1 MVSVAEKTPAEH
13 SAPGRAARLLS
24 MVARH
29 RVFAAAFGIGA
40 VLRLITMLGY
50 GPAMWFND
58 SYEYVSVALHPR
70 PHPIRPD
77 GYSTWLMLLKPFHS
91 FTLVMFTQHLM
102 GLATA
107 ALIYALLRIKFR
119 LPKWGATLAA
129 APVLFDAYQIQLEQ
143 MVMSDT
149 MFTLL
154 VVGVITLVLWK
165 RRLSWQ
171 MGAVIGLL
179 LAVTWLTRSIGLP
192 ILALVVLYLL
202 VKRTGWRPIVAL
214 LTACAIPVMA
224 YMGWFASAYGKFAMT
239 NSDGLILYMRTAIFA
254 DCNKMHIDKYKEV
267 QLLLL
272 CINDPV
278 SERKQFAQWYL
289 WGQGNGDGSGTGE
302 VLHRWG
308 INKKWSEITN
318 DAASKFATRAILS
331 QPGDY
336 LSVVARDFFRSFH
349 WSRPQ
354 FPDPSTY
361 NMYQFR
367 TYVADDANG
376 WPKRLPTWQSYTG
389 GRTDTDAFSYEQGP
403 PETRIVH
410 PWADIMS
417 GYQKVFYLRGI
428 ILGGILLIG
437 LYGIAVRWRRFG
449 GPVVLPWLGAV
460 GLLLAPAATAE
471 FDYRYVLPA
480 VPLACV
486 AAAITLR
493 RGVTWARRSPRSASA
508 SGPTTLLGRWSR
520 RSAPG
525 EATKS

>member
-1 MVSVAEKTPAEH
+1 MVSVAEITPVDH
-13 SAPGRAARLLS
+13 SAPGRAARWLS
-24 MVARH
+24 FLRRH
-29 RVFAAAFGIGA
+29 RVFAAAFGVGA

-77 GYSTWLMLLKPFHS
+77 GYSFWLMMLKPFHS
-91 FTLVMFTQHLM
+91 FALVTFTQHLM

-107 ALIYALLRIKFR
+107 CLIYALLRIKFR

-143 MVMSDT
+143 LVMSDT
-149 MFTLL
+149 LFMLL

-165 RRLSWQ
+165 RRLTWKA
-171 MGAVIGLL
+171 GAVVGFL
-179 LAVTWLTRSIGLP
+179 LALTWLTRSIGLP
-192 ILALVVLYLL
+192 VLALVVLYLL
-202 VKRTGWRPIVAL
+202 VKRTGWRPVTAL
-214 LTACAIPVMA
+214 ITACAIPVMA
-224 YMGWFASAYGKFAMT
+224 YMGWFATEYGKFAMT

-254 DCNKMHIDKYKEV
+254 DCGKMTIDKYKEV

-272 CINDPV
+272 CINEPV
-278 SERKQFAQWYL
+278 NQRKEYAQWYL
-289 WGQGNGDGSGTGE
+289 WGQGSHNGEATGE

-308 INKKWSEITN
+308 VNKKWSEITN
-318 DAASKFATRAILS
+318 DAASEFATRAILS

-336 LSVVARDFFRSFH
+336 LKVVARDFFRSFH
-349 WSRPQ
+349 WSRPR
-354 FPDPSTY
+354 FPDENTY
-361 NMYQFR
+361 NMYEFKP
-367 TYVADDANG
+367 YVALDENG
-376 WPKRLPTWQSYTG
+376 WPKRLPKWSSYG
-389 GRTDTDAFSYEQGP
+389 GGFTDTDAFSYEQGP

-428 ILGGILLIG
+428 MLGGILLIG
-437 LYGIAVRWRRFG
+437 LYGVVVRWRKFG

-480 VPLACV
+480 VPLACI

-493 RGVTWARRSPRSASA
+493 KGVTWGRRSPKSASA
-508 SGPTTLLGRWSR
+508 SEPTTL
-520 RSAPG
+520 PV
-525 EATKS
+525 

>member
-1 MVSVAEKTPAEH
+1 MVSVAEITPVDH
-13 SAPGRAARLLS
+13 SAPGRTARVLS
-24 MVARH
+24 LVRRH
-29 RVFAAAFGIGA
+29 RVFAVAFGVGA

-58 SYEYVSVALHPR
+58 SYEYVNVALHPR

-77 GYSTWLMLLKPFHS
+77 GYSFWLMLLKPFHS
-91 FTLVMFTQHLM
+91 FTLAIFTQHLM
-102 GLATA
+102 GLAAA
-107 ALIYALLRIKFR
+107 ALIYALLRCKFA

-149 MFTLL
+149 LFTLL
-154 VVGVITLVLWK
+154 VVGVVTLVLWK
-165 RRLSWQ
+165 RRLSWRA
-171 MGAVIGLL
+171 GIVVGLL
-179 LAVTWLTRSIGLP
+179 LALTWLTRSIGMP
-192 ILALVVLYLL
+192 ILGLVVLYLI
-202 VKRTGWRPIVAL
+202 VQRTGWRPIVAVIA
-214 LTACAIPVMA
+214 ACALPVLT
-224 YMGWFASAYGKFAMT
+224 YMGWFSTNYGKFAMT

-254 DCNKMHIDKYKEV
+254 DCGKMKIDKYKEV

-278 SERKQFAQWYL
+278 NQRKDYAQWYL
-289 WGQGNGDGSGTGE
+289 WGQGNGDGTGTGE

-308 INKKWSEITN
+308 IAKKFSGITN
-318 DAASKFATRAILS
+318 DAASAFATRAILS

-336 LSVVARDFFRSFH
+336 LKVVARDFFRSFH
-349 WSRPQ
+349 WGRPR
-354 FPDPSTY
+354 FPDESTY
-361 NMYQFR
+361 NMYQFKP
-367 TYVADDANG
+367 YYEVDDTG
-376 WPKRLPTWQSYTG
+376 RPKRLPKWSSYG
-389 GRTDTDAFSYEQGP
+389 GGHTDTDAFSYEQGP

-428 ILGGILLIG
+428 MLGGIMLIG
-437 LYGIAVRWRRFG
+437 LYGIVVRWRRFG
-449 GPVVLPWLGAV
+449 GPVALPWLGAF

-493 RGVTWARRSPRSASA
+493 KGVTWGRRSPKSASA
-508 SGPTTLLGRWSR
+508 SEPTTA
-520 RSAPG
+520 SA
-525 EATKS
+525 

>member
-1 MVSVAEKTPAEH
+1 MVSVAEITPVDP
-13 SAPGRAARLLS
+13 SAPGWAARLLAL
-24 MVARH
+24 VRRH
-29 RVFAAAFGIGA
+29 RVFAAAFGVGA
-40 VLRLITMLGY
+40 VLRLVTMLGY

-77 GYSTWLMLLKPFHS
+77 GYSFWLMLLQPFHS
-91 FTLVMFTQHLM
+91 FTLVVFTQHLM

-143 MVMSDT
+143 LVMSDT
-149 MFTLL
+149 QFMLL

-165 RRLSWQ
+165 RRLTWKA
-171 MGAVIGLL
+171 GAVVGLL
-179 LAVTWLTRSIGLP
+179 LALTWLTRSIGLP

-202 VKRTGWRPIVAL
+202 VKRAGWRPVTAV
-214 LTACAIPVMA
+214 LTACAIPVLA
-224 YMGWFASAYGKFAMT
+224 YMGWFASAHGKFAMT

-254 DCNKMHIDKYKEV
+254 DCNKMDIDKYREV
-267 QLLLL
+267 ELLLL

-278 SERKQFAQWYL
+278 DQRKDYAQWYL
-289 WGQGNGDGSGTGE
+289 WGQGNGDGTGTGE

-308 INKKWSEITN
+308 TNKKWSEITN
-318 DAASKFATRAILS
+318 EAASAFATRAILS

-336 LSVVARDFFRSFH
+336 LQVVARDFLRSFH
-349 WSRPQ
+349 WSRPR
-354 FPDPSTY
+354 FPDESTY
-361 NMYQFR
+361 NMYEFR
-367 TYVADDANG
+367 PYVQIDENG
-376 WPKRLPTWQSYTG
+376 QPKRLPKWSSYAG
-389 GRTDTDAFSYEQGP
+389 GRTDTDAFAYEQGP

-410 PWADIMS
+410 PWADIMA

-428 ILGGILLIG
+428 MLGGILLIG
-437 LYGIAVRWRRFG
+437 LYGVVVRWRTFG
-449 GPVVLPWLGAV
+449 GPVVLPWLGSV

-480 VPLACV
+480 VPLACI

-493 RGVTWARRSPRSASA
+493 RGVTWGRRSPRRRKASE
-508 SGPTTLLGRWSR
+508 STTVR
-520 RSAPG
+520 A
-525 EATKS
+525 

>member
-1 MVSVAEKTPAEH
+1 MVSVAEITPVDH

-24 MVARH
+24 FVRRH
-29 RVFAAAFGIGA
+29 RVFAAAFGVGA

-77 GYSTWLMLLKPFHS
+77 GYSFWLMLLKPFHS
-91 FTLVMFTQHLM
+91 FALVTFAQHLM

-107 ALIYALLRIKFR
+107 CLIYALLRIKFR

-143 MVMSDT
+143 LVMSDT
-149 MFTLL
+149 QFTLL

-165 RRLSWQ
+165 RRLTWQ
-171 MGAVIGLL
+171 AGAVIGFL
-179 LAVTWLTRSIGLP
+179 LALTWLTRSIGLP

-202 VKRTGWRPIVAL
+202 VKRTGWRPITAL
-214 LTACAIPVMA
+214 VTACAIPVLA

-254 DCNKMHIDKYKEV
+254 DCEKMTFDKYKEV

-278 SERKQFAQWYL
+278 DQRKDYAQWYL
-289 WGQGNGDGSGTGE
+289 WGQGNGDGQGTGE

-308 INKKWSEITN
+308 VNKKWSEITN
-318 DAASKFATRAILS
+318 DAASAFATRAILS

-336 LSVVARDFFRSFH
+336 LKVVARDFFRSFH
-349 WSRPQ
+349 WSRPR
-354 FPDPSTY
+354 FPDESTY
-361 NMYQFR
+361 NMYQFKP
-367 TYVADDANG
+367 YVELDENG
-376 WPKRLPTWQSYTG
+376 QPKRLPKWSSYAG

-403 PETRIVH
+403 PETRITH
-410 PWADIMS
+410 PWADIMA
-417 GYQKVFYLRGI
+417 GYQKVFYLPGI
-428 ILGGILLIG
+428 VLGGVLLVG
-437 LYGIAVRWRRFG
+437 LYGVVVRWRTFG

-480 VPLACV
+480 VPLACI

-493 RGVTWARRSPRSASA
+493 KGVTWARRSPRNASA
-508 SGPTTLLGRWSR
+508 SEPTTLRV
-520 RSAPG
+520 
-525 EATKS
+525 

>member
-1 MVSVAEKTPAEH
+1 MVSVAEITPVDH
-13 SAPGRAARLLS
+13 SAPGRTARVLS
-24 MVARH
+24 MVRRH
-29 RVFAAAFGIGA
+29 RVFAAAFGVGA

-77 GYSTWLMLLKPFHS
+77 GYSFWLLLLKPFHS
-91 FTLVMFTQHLM
+91 FTLAIFTQHLM

-107 ALIYALLRIKFR
+107 CLIYALLRIKFR

-129 APVLFDAYQIQLEQ
+129 APMLFDAYQIQLEQ

-171 MGAVIGLL
+171 AGAVVGLL
-179 LAVTWLTRSIGLP
+179 LALTWLTRSIGLP

-202 VKRTGWRPIVAL
+202 VKRTGWRPI
-214 LTACAIPVMA
+214 TAVITASMIPVLA

-239 NSDGLILYMRTAIFA
+239 NSDGLILYMRTSIFA

-272 CINDPV
+272 CINDPI
-278 SERKQFAQWYL
+278 SERKEYAQWYL
-289 WGQGNGDGSGTGE
+289 WGQGNGDGTGTGE

-308 INKKWSEITN
+308 ANKKFTEITN
-318 DAASKFATRAILS
+318 DAASAFATRAILS

-336 LSVVARDFFRSFH
+336 LRVVTRDFFRSFH
-349 WSRPQ
+349 WSRPR

-361 NMYQFR
+361 SMYEFKPWYDPDESGQ
-367 TYVADDANG
+367 
-376 WPKRLPTWQSYTG
+376 PKRLPKWPSYQG

-403 PETRIVH
+403 PETRIVS
-410 PWADIMS
+410 PWAEIMQ
-417 GYQKVFYLRGI
+417 GYQQVFYLRGI
-428 ILGGILLIG
+428 MLGGILLIG
-437 LYGIAVRWRRFG
+437 LYGVVVRWRKFG
-449 GPVVLPWLGAV
+449 GPVVLPWLGSV

-480 VPLACV
+480 IPLACV

-493 RGVTWARRSPRSASA
+493 KGVTWARWSPRRTSASET
-508 SGPTTLLGRWSR
+508 TTLRV
-520 RSAPG
+520 
-525 EATKS
+525 

>member
-1 MVSVAEKTPAEH
+1 MVSVAEITPVDH
-13 SAPGRAARLLS
+13 SAPGRAARWLS
-24 MVARH
+24 FLRRH
-29 RVFAAAFGIGA
+29 RVFAAAFGVGA
-40 VLRLITMLGY
+40 VLRFITMLGY

-77 GYSTWLMLLKPFHS
+77 GYSFWLMLLKPFHS
-91 FTLVMFTQHLM
+91 FALVVFTQHLM

-107 ALIYALLRIKFR
+107 CLIYALLRIKFR

-143 MVMSDT
+143 LVMSDT
-149 MFTLL
+149 MFMLL

-165 RRLSWQ
+165 RRLSWKA
-171 MGAVIGLL
+171 GAVVGLL
-179 LAVTWLTRSIGLP
+179 LAMTWLTRSIGLP
-192 ILALVVLYLL
+192 VLALVVLYLL
-202 VKRTGWRPIVAL
+202 VKRTGWRPITAVV
-214 LTACAIPVMA
+214 TACAIPVMV
-224 YMGWFASAYGKFAMT
+224 YMGWFASVYGKFAMT

-254 DCNKMHIDKYKEV
+254 DCSKMHIDKYKEV

-278 SERKQFAQWYL
+278 NQRKEYAQWYL
-289 WGQGNGDGSGTGE
+289 WGQGSHDGTATGE

-308 INKKWSEITN
+308 VQKKWSEITN
-318 DAASKFATRAILS
+318 DAASAFATRAIMS

-336 LSVVARDFFRSFH
+336 LKVVARDFLRSFH
-349 WSRPQ
+349 WSRPR
-354 FPDPSTY
+354 FPDENTY
-361 NMYQFR
+361 NMYEFKP
-367 TYVADDANG
+367 YVQYDDNG
-376 WPKRLPTWQSYTG
+376 QPKRLPKWSSFAG

-403 PETRIVH
+403 PETDIVH
-410 PWADIMS
+410 PWADIMA

-428 ILGGILLIG
+428 MLGGILLIG
-437 LYGIAVRWRRFG
+437 MYGVVVRWRTFG

-493 RGVTWARRSPRSASA
+493 KGVTWGRRSPKSASA
-508 SGPTTLLGRWSR
+508 SEPTTL
-520 RSAPG
+520 AV
-525 EATKS
+525 

>member
-1 MVSVAEKTPAEH
+1 MVSVAEITPVDH
-13 SAPGRAARLLS
+13 SAPGRAARWLS
-24 MVARH
+24 FLRRH
-29 RVFAAAFGIGA
+29 RVFAVAFGVGA

-77 GYSTWLMLLKPFHS
+77 GYSFWLMMLKPFHS
-91 FTLVMFTQHLM
+91 FALVTFTQHLM

-107 ALIYALLRIKFR
+107 CLIYALLRIKFR

-143 MVMSDT
+143 LVMSDT
-149 MFTLL
+149 LFMLL

-165 RRLSWQ
+165 RRLTWKA
-171 MGAVIGLL
+171 GAVVGFL
-179 LAVTWLTRSIGLP
+179 LALTWLTRSIGLP
-192 ILALVVLYLL
+192 VLALVVLYLL
-202 VKRTGWRPIVAL
+202 VKRTGWRPVTAL
-214 LTACAIPVMA
+214 ITACAIPVMA
-224 YMGWFASAYGKFAMT
+224 YMGWFATAYGKFAMT

-254 DCNKMHIDKYKEV
+254 DCGKMNIDKYKEV

-272 CINDPV
+272 CINEPV
-278 SERKQFAQWYL
+278 NQRKEYAQWYL
-289 WGQGNGDGSGTGE
+289 WGQGSHNGEATGE

-308 INKKWSEITN
+308 VNKKWSEITN
-318 DAASKFATRAILS
+318 DAASEFSTRAILS

-336 LSVVARDFFRSFH
+336 LMVVARDFFRSFH
-349 WSRPQ
+349 WSRPR
-354 FPDPSTY
+354 FPDENTY
-361 NMYQFR
+361 NMYEFKP
-367 TYVADDANG
+367 YVALDENG
-376 WPKRLPTWQSYTG
+376 WPKRLPKWSSYG
-389 GRTDTDAFSYEQGP
+389 GGFTDTDAFSYEQGP

-428 ILGGILLIG
+428 MLGGILLIG
-437 LYGIAVRWRRFG
+437 LYGVVVRWRKFG

-480 VPLACV
+480 VPLACI

-493 RGVTWARRSPRSASA
+493 KGVTWGRRSPKSASA
-508 SGPTTLLGRWSR
+508 SEPTTL
-520 RSAPG
+520 PV
-525 EATKS
+525 